1 MQFESGA
8 LIRMGVAEVEG
19 LEGVG
24 GVFSGSIRLW
34 KCVEKSK
41 VPSGHESRS
50 GKLGSFNLWAI
61 DKRQLSLYT
70 LAL

>member
-24 GVFSGSIRLW
+24 GVFSGLIRLW
-34 KCVEKSK
+34 KCVENTTVSNAKRK
-41 VPSGHESRS
+41 RVTSRRW
-50 GKLGSFNLWAI
+50 F
-61 DKRQLSLYT
+61 
-70 LAL
+70 